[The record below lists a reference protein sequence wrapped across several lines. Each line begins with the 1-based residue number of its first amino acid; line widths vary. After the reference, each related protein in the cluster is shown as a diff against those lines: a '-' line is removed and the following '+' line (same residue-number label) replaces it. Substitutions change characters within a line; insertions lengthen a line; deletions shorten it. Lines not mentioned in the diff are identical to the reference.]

1 MPWMEFLVAFN
12 QDLFGLKISDVLFIE
27 GGIGKEMISF
37 QAAQISPSSR
47 ISSEFPYGL
56 FGSIPDSLVVKGL
69 SKYLRQAKETACFL
83 KTELEPGSVSL
94 KKHDLGRYHHK
105 IYPDVRERNLP

>member
-1 MPWMEFLVAFN
+1 MPWMEFLVAFY

-47 ISSEFPYGL
+47 IPSEFP
-56 FGSIPDSLVVKGL
+56 FGSILDSLVVKGL
-69 SKYLRQAKETACFL
+69 SKYF
-83 KTELEPGSVSL
+83 
-94 KKHDLGRYHHK
+94 
-105 IYPDVRERNLP
+105 